1 MTTISPISSLPP
13 LSAGAAMSGPTGAN
27 GFASLFETAKVGL
40 GEVDRMQHAAADASK
55 ALALGETDDVVGTM
69 ATVEK
74 ADLAFKA
81 LLAVRSKLMSAFDEI
96 RNMPV

>member
-1 MTTISPISSLPP
+1 MTTISPIPSLPP
-13 LSAGAAMSGPTGAN
+13 LSAGAATGGVSRPN
-27 GFASLFETAKVGL
+27 GFASLFESAKTGL

-55 ALALGETDDVVGTM
+55 ALALGETDDVTGTM

-74 ADLAFKA
+74 ADLAFKT